1 MKEVGLKIKLIF
13 LRNLNSLRKNL
24 IDMEEAELH
33 EELRH
38 IQIKLS
44 ALIRNM
50 LLGKKQNLSKEQWE
64 FVFGF
69 LHLSLKEIKQ
79 EFQNQELIK

>member
-1 MKEVGLKIKLIF
+1 
-13 LRNLNSLRKNL
+13 
-24 IDMEEAELH
+24 MEETELH

-38 IQIKLS
+38 IEIKLS

-79 EFQNQELIK
+79 ELIK

>member
-1 MKEVGLKIKLIF
+1 M
-13 LRNLNSLRKNL
+13 RKNP
-24 IDMEEAELH
+24 IKMEEAELH

-38 IQIKLS
+38 IEIKLS

-50 LLGKKQNLSKEQWE
+50 LLGKNQNLSKEQWE

-79 EFQNQELIK
+79 EFQKQELIK

>member
-1 MKEVGLKIKLIF
+1 M
-13 LRNLNSLRKNL
+13 RKNP
-24 IDMEEAELH
+24 IKMEETELH

-38 IQIKLS
+38 LEIKLS
-44 ALIRNM
+44 ALIRNNL

>member
-1 MKEVGLKIKLIF
+1 
-13 LRNLNSLRKNL
+13 LRKNP
-24 IDMEEAELH
+24 IKMEEAELH

-38 IQIKLS
+38 IEIKLS

-50 LLGKKQNLSKEQWE
+50 LLGKNQNLSKEQWE

-79 EFQNQELIK
+79 EFQKQELIK

>member
-1 MKEVGLKIKLIF
+1 
-13 LRNLNSLRKNL
+13 LRKNP
-24 IDMEEAELH
+24 IKMEEAELH
-33 EELRH
+33 QELRH
-38 IQIKLS
+38 IEIKLS

-50 LLGKKQNLSKEQWE
+50 LLGKNQNLSKEQWE

-79 EFQNQELIK
+79 EFQKQELIK

>member
-1 MKEVGLKIKLIF
+1 
-13 LRNLNSLRKNL
+13 
-24 IDMEEAELH
+24 MEEAELH

>member
-1 MKEVGLKIKLIF
+1 
-13 LRNLNSLRKNL
+13 
-24 IDMEEAELH
+24 MEEAELH
-33 EELRH
+33 QELRH
-38 IQIKLS
+38 IEIKLS

-50 LLGKKQNLSKEQWE
+50 LLGKNQNLSKEQWE

-79 EFQNQELIK
+79 EFQKQELIK

>member
-1 MKEVGLKIKLIF
+1 LLK
-13 LRNLNSLRKNL
+13 KNP

-38 IQIKLS
+38 IEIKLS

-50 LLGKKQNLSKEQWE
+50 LLGKNQNLSKEQWE

-69 LHLSLKEIKQ
+69 LHLSLREIKQ
-79 EFQNQELIK
+79 EFQKQELIK

>member
-1 MKEVGLKIKLIF
+1 
-13 LRNLNSLRKNL
+13 
-24 IDMEEAELH
+24 MEEAELH

-38 IQIKLS
+38 IEIKLS

-69 LHLSLKEIKQ
+69 LHLSLKQIKQ
-79 EFQNQELIK
+79 EFKQQELIK

>member
-1 MKEVGLKIKLIF
+1 
-13 LRNLNSLRKNL
+13 
-24 IDMEEAELH
+24 MEEAELH

-38 IQIKLS
+38 IEIKLS